1 MKTWQRVVFSV
12 VSVLFGF
19 VSLDYLYMA
28 FGLLTNQRESINYNG
43 PQQEVFVRL
52 MGAVLFLIWFII
64 LAAYA
69 IYLRHISQKID
80 LVEEDVKTGQQK
92 VKRKWFDI
100 IFQYALIFTGAI
112 IRWGYLNI
120 FYFPNQ

>member
-1 MKTWQRVVFSV
+1 MKTWQRIIFSM

-52 MGAVLFLIWFII
+52 MGAVLF
-64 LAAYA
+64 
-69 IYLRHISQKID
+69 
-80 LVEEDVKTGQQK
+80 
-92 VKRKWFDI
+92 
-100 IFQYALIFTGAI
+100 
-112 IRWGYLNI
+112 
-120 FYFPNQ
+120 

>member
-1 MKTWQRVVFSV
+1 MKTWQRVIFSM

>member
-1 MKTWQRVVFSV
+1 MKTWQRIIFSM